1 MVLGIVGTTVL
12 GVVLT
17 AHTGDLRWLF
27 AGLPA
32 TLVLFLAARLGPTGY
47 RLAGDGVW
55 VERKARPRIIAYR
68 TIWRVDR
75 ELRPV
80 GGLMIAGSNG
90 VFGRFGRFWNSRLG
104 FYRLYVANRESVVW
118 LATDSGWIG
127 LSPDR
132 PDEFVDRLRRR
143 LESCRVRGR
152 EAAEGRLS

>member
-1 MVLGIVGTTVL
+1 VVLGIVGTTVL

-47 RLAGDGVW
+47 RLAGDGVC
-55 VERKARPRIIAYR
+55 VERKAGPR
-68 TIWRVDR
+68 
-75 ELRPV
+75 
-80 GGLMIAGSNG
+80 
-90 VFGRFGRFWNSRLG
+90 
-104 FYRLYVANRESVVW
+104 ANRESVVW

-143 LESCRVRGR
+143 LESCRVLGR